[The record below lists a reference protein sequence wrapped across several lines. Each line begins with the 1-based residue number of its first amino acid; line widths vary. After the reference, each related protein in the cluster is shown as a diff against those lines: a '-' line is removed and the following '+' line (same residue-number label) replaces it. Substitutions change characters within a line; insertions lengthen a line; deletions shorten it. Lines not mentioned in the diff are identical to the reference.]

1 MEFAVYLG
9 RLQVNKLTDTRLQ
22 VWCVC
27 ETEGWEGPYMGGG
40 VLAEETQGKIWLNW
54 KKSGGNSV
62 PGRGKGV

>member
-9 RLQVNKLTDTRLQ
+9 RLQVNKLIDTHLQ

-27 ETEGWEGPYMGGG
+27 ETEDGRGCIWGG
-40 VLAEETQGKIWLNW
+40 VLSEETQGKIWLNW

-62 PGRGKGV
+62 AGRGKGV